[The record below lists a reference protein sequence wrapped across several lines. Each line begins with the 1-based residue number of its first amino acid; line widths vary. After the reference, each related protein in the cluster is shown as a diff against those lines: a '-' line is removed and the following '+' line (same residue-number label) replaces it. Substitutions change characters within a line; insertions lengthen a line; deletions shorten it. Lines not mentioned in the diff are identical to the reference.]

1 MIRIIVVD
9 DHQLVRVGTSRLLDD
24 VDGFQVV
31 GQAASGEAAIDLVR
45 DLKPDIVLMDLQM
58 PGIGG
63 LEATRRCLRV
73 DPELKRGI

>member
-58 PGIGG
+58 PGIG
-63 LEATRRCLRV
+63 V
-73 DPELKRGI
+73 

>member
-45 DLKPDIVLMDLQM
+45 DLKPDIVLM
-58 PGIGG
+58 
-63 LEATRRCLRV
+63 TCRCPV
-73 DPELKRGI
+73 